1 MNGTLVIVS
10 GPSGVGKDAIIDTW
24 SAWNPRVKRVVACTT
39 RSPRPGEVDGE
50 SYHFLSLDAFQ
61 AKAEAGEF
69 LEWKSVHEHAYA
81 TPLSSVDKL
90 LDEQKIAILKIDVQG
105 ALTVME
111 KRKDILSIFLMPPSL
126 EELERRIRG
135 RGTETEETVAL
146 RLRNAHEEMEQ
157 RWAYTYIAVN
167 DQLEPCIQRIE
178 DFVAAAEGREPVKG
192 VA

>member
-1 MNGTLVIVS
+1 MTGTLVIVS
-10 GPSGVGKDAIIDTW
+10 GPSGVGKDSIIDTW
-24 SAWNPRVKRVVACTT
+24 SAWNPRVERVVACTT
-39 RSPRPGEVDGE
+39 RAPRTGEVDGE
-50 SYHFLSLDAFQ
+50 SYHFLSPEDFQ
-61 AKAEAGEF
+61 AKAEAGDF
-69 LEWKSVHEHAYA
+69 LEWKAVHEHAYA
-81 TPLSSVDKL
+81 TPIASVESL
-90 LDEQKIAILKIDVQG
+90 LQQNKIAILKIDVQG
-105 ALTVME
+105 ALTVMQ
-111 KRKDILSIFLMPPSL
+111 KRKDVLSIFLMPPSL

-135 RGTETEETVAL
+135 RGTESEASVAL